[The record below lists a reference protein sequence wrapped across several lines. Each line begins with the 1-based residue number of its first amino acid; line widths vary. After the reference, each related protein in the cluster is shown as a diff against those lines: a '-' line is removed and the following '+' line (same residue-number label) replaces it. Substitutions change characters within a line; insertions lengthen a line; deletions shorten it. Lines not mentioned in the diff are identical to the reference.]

1 MGRTN
6 ERKCF
11 NCGELFQP
19 DYRNRNRQR
28 SCSKASCRK
37 TMKAA
42 RQKRWLSKPENENYF
57 RGSEHV
63 ERVREWRRHHPEYWK
78 QAGKEPQAPLQ
89 DALDSQVADSRSPL
103 QDALNS
109 QHIVLI
115 GLISRICGTTLQDDI
130 ANAISTL
137 LTLGHDILRD
147 MEVSQYGSKGITTP
161 RAGTPNPQTV

>member
-1 MGRTN
+1 MLICTVCFQPLKDRWPMGRTN

-63 ERVREWRRHHPEYWK
+63 ERVREWRRRHPEYWK
-78 QAGKEPQAPLQ
+78 QAGKEPQA
-89 DALDSQVADSRSPL
+89 PL

-115 GLISRICGTTLQDDI
+115 GLISRICGTTHYCPVGMSVVRCKPL
-130 ANAISTL
+130 
-137 LTLGHDILRD
+137 
-147 MEVSQYGSKGITTP
+147 
-161 RAGTPNPQTV
+161 